1 MAAEPD
7 APDDIDGEQQPA
19 EEAPPI
25 AGRLL
30 ALQAIDTESDQL
42 RTRLE
47 HLDER
52 AEQQARA
59 AAVAEWERAT
69 ESHERRIVELTAA
82 IEAAERLGE
91 QHDVRKER
99 FGQQLK
105 TIIAPREAE
114 ALMHEIEMLDAQ
126 RDANETAELEALE
139 ELSSIESALVAHR
152 GEERGHRDALAS
164 ADEALARTVS
174 EIDEARTA
182 LEIRRGEARGEID
195 DATMRSYDRIR
206 AHLGVAVARLE
217 GKMCSGC
224 HLDLSAAEI
233 DTVREDATLGAGASD
248 CPQCGRILVP

>member
-19 EEAPPI
+19 EEAPTI

-52 AEQQARA
+52 AEQRA
-59 AAVAEWERAT
+59 CAEAVAEWERAT
-69 ESHERRIVELTAA
+69 GSSERRIVELTAA
-82 IEAAERLGE
+82 IEAAERRGE
-91 QHDVRKER
+91 EHDAQGER
-99 FGQQLK
+99 FERQLK

-114 ALMHEIEMLDAQ
+114 ALMHEIETLEAQ

-139 ELSSIESALVAHR
+139 ELSSIETALVTHL

-164 ADEALARTVS
+164 ADEALARTVG

-182 LEIRRGEARGEID
+182 LETRRGEARGEID
-195 DATMRSYDRIR
+195 DATLRSYDRIR

-217 GKMCSGC
+217 GKMCGGC

-233 DTVREDATLGAGASD
+233 DTVREDATQGAGASD
-248 CPQCGRILVP
+248 CPQCGRMLVP

>member
-1 MAAEPD
+1 MAAAPD
-7 APDDIDGEQQPA
+7 APHDIDGEQQPA
-19 EEAPPI
+19 EVAPTI
-25 AGRLL
+25 SERLL
-30 ALQAIDTESDQL
+30 ALQVIDTESDQL

-47 HLDER
+47 RLDER

-91 QHDVRKER
+91 EHDVRKER